1 MVQVRPFRAEELPGI
16 IGQAVQTALAQIS
29 AREWSGASREGA
41 LRQVN
46 RMYQNALGVPGTI
59 ILVVDGP
66 DTSLGGAPS
75 AYLCAMP
82 QENPF
87 TSERELILL
96 DIFTH
101 PTLRGQGVAQALIAQ
116 AEAHARAIGCHGLV
130 AQVALHNQASL
141 RLVSAAGFS
150 PERVIMGRRL

>member
-1 MVQVRPFRAEELPGI
+1 MLQVRPFRAEELPAI
-16 IGQAVQTALAQIS
+16 IGQAVQTAQAQVS
-29 AREWSGASREGA
+29 PRELPGASREGT
-41 LRQVN
+41 LKQVS

-66 DTSLGGAPS
+66 GAAPS

-87 TSERELILL
+87 TSERELIIL

-101 PTLRGQGVAQALIAQ
+101 PSMRGQGVAQAMIAK
-116 AEAHARAIGCHGLV
+116 AEAHARSIGCRGLV
-130 AQVALHNQASL
+130 AQVALHNQSSL
-141 RLVSAAGFS
+141 RLMSAARFG
-150 PERVIMGRRL
+150 PERVVLGRRL

>member
-1 MVQVRPFRAEELPGI
+1 MLQIRPYRAEDLPGI
-16 IGQAVQTALAQIS
+16 IGQSVQTALAQIS
-29 AREWSGASREGA
+29 WREWSGASREGA
-41 LRQVN
+41 LKQVN
-46 RMYQNALGVPGTI
+46 RMYQNALGVPGTV

-66 DTSLGGAPS
+66 GTSSGAAPS

-101 PTLRGQGVAQALIAQ
+101 PSLRGQGVAQAMMAQ

-130 AQVALHNQASL
+130 VQVALHNQASL

-150 PERVIMGRRL
+150 PERVILGRRL